1 MVTESTTQGKAT
13 LEKKQ
18 IHANE
23 FIWEPAKPHVQRCV
37 YRQQIET
44 ESYSRVLEKT
54 QTGSLLS
61 RGIAGVSAS
70 KKNMMWMF
78 YEHVFE
84 CRCVQ
89 KMLIQWCSERKAW
102 STQTKTFIKKHS
114 VWLLIQWKSSAS
126 GEFCGKSARLDALEP
141 SVLYIYANLIFISLH
156 LRTQRL
162 IVLCLCSEENR
173 ENDLKIN
180 SFICKRTLGN

>member
-1 MVTESTTQGKAT
+1 
-13 LEKKQ
+13 
-18 IHANE
+18 
-23 FIWEPAKPHVQRCV
+23 
-37 YRQQIET
+37 
-44 ESYSRVLEKT
+44 
-54 QTGSLLS
+54 
-61 RGIAGVSAS
+61 
-70 KKNMMWMF
+70 MF

-89 KMLIQWCSERKAW
+89 KNTVLIQWCSERKAW

-141 SVLYIYANLIFISLH
+141 SVLYIYANLIFFSLH

-173 ENDLKIN
+173 EMTWKSIHSFVNELSQTKREANNTSRPVSVVLPVQDLFLKTFSSGTMGLLIKG
-180 SFICKRTLGN
+180 SQ